1 MHLGSFP
8 QELEAQLRR
17 ARRVLLIGHQ
27 NPDADSLGS
36 LTAFSHYADGFSGA
50 IDMFYEPPFPPRLRF
65 LPGVTRFQP
74 VMNGPYDLAIVFDC
88 GDLLHAR
95 LTRER
100 LEELGA
106 PLVVNIDHHQ
116 TNANFGDLNL
126 VAPHAASTTE
136 ILYHYFRALGVF
148 ITPELATSILAGIL
162 GDTGGFHYANTSPAA
177 LAAAADLV
185 AHGASL
191 PKLYDITLKDKNV
204 AALQRWGHVLSRIAV
219 SPAYGVATVVISRS
233 DLAGLADERTAASGL
248 ANFLNGLAGVRA
260 VLVLVEQDDLTIRGS
275 LRSRDPLLDVSKF
288 ATLLGGGGHKL
299 AAGFTV
305 KGKFEETAKGWRII
319 EVKNY

>member
-1 MHLGSFP
+1 MHLGGFP
-8 QELEAQLRR
+8 QKLEVELRR
-17 ARRVLLIGHQ
+17 ARRILLIGHQ

-36 LTAFSHYADGFSGA
+36 LTAFSRYAEGFDGT
-50 IDMFYEPPFPPRLRF
+50 IDAYCEPPFPSRLRF
-65 LPGVTRFQP
+65 LPGATRLQP
-74 VMNGPYDLAIVFDC
+74 VMNGPYDLAVVLDC

-95 LTRER
+95 LSRER
-100 LEELGA
+100 LEELGS

-126 VAPHAASTTE
+126 VAPQAASTTE
-136 ILYHYFRALGVF
+136 ILYHYFRAVGVSL
-148 ITPELATSILAGIL
+148 TPEFATSILAGIL

-191 PKLYDITLKDKNV
+191 PEIYDITLKDKNV
-204 AALQRWGHVLSRIAV
+204 AALQRWGHVLSRITV
-219 SPAYGVATVVISRS
+219 SPAHGVATVVIRRR
-233 DLAGLADERTAASGL
+233 DLEGLDDERTAASGL
-248 ANFLNGLAGVRA
+248 ANFLNGLSGVRA
-260 VLVLVEQDDLTIRGS
+260 VLVLVEQNDETVRGS

-288 ATLLGGGGHKL
+288 ATLMGGGGHKL

-305 KGKFEETAKGWRII
+305 KGRLEETPNGWQITS
-319 EVKNY
+319 

>member
-100 LEELGA
+100 LSAYSL
-106 PLVVNIDHHQ
+106 NITPMQ
-116 TNANFGDLNL
+116 IPESFFG
-126 VAPHAASTTE
+126 SS
-136 ILYHYFRALGVF
+136 FFWGVF
-148 ITPELATSILAGIL
+148 
-162 GDTGGFHYANTSPAA
+162 
-177 LAAAADLV
+177 
-185 AHGASL
+185 
-191 PKLYDITLKDKNV
+191 
-204 AALQRWGHVLSRIAV
+204 LS
-219 SPAYGVATVVISRS
+219 
-233 DLAGLADERTAASGL
+233 
-248 ANFLNGLAGVRA
+248 
-260 VLVLVEQDDLTIRGS
+260 
-275 LRSRDPLLDVSKF
+275 
-288 ATLLGGGGHKL
+288 
-299 AAGFTV
+299 
-305 KGKFEETAKGWRII
+305 
-319 EVKNY
+319 